1 MASPRLIKKRLK
13 SVKNIYKISKALE
26 MVAASKVQK
35 AQDKAVSSKPFSEKI
50 YDLIQTFA
58 KVSDPKT
65 IPLLKIPEKKNCDLF
80 VLVTT
85 NRGLCGSLNTN
96 LFKALAK
103 HIEKSN
109 FSQHSFISVGKKGRS
124 MAITYGKL
132 LADYSDYKPFE
143 SAITVVIKNITDSFL
158 AGEVDEVNLVYNDFV
173 SALVQEPKIKKILP
187 IRQVE
192 LLQGE
197 EQEKLI
203 KKENINYNFEPSP
216 EDVLQSLLPF
226 YLEVQLREVFQEA
239 EASEHSARMV
249 AMKNASDNADQLS
262 YALNLEFNKQRQQEI
277 TGELADIVTAGVS
290 LENHE

>member
-103 HIEKSN
+103 HIEKSS
-109 FSQHSFISVGKKGRS
+109 FSQHSFISVGKKGRG
-124 MAITYGKL
+124 M
-132 LADYSDYKPFE
+132 
-143 SAITVVIKNITDSFL
+143 
-158 AGEVDEVNLVYNDFV
+158 
-173 SALVQEPKIKKILP
+173 
-187 IRQVE
+187 
-192 LLQGE
+192 
-197 EQEKLI
+197 
-203 KKENINYNFEPSP
+203 
-216 EDVLQSLLPF
+216 
-226 YLEVQLREVFQEA
+226 
-239 EASEHSARMV
+239 
-249 AMKNASDNADQLS
+249 
-262 YALNLEFNKQRQQEI
+262 
-277 TGELADIVTAGVS
+277 
-290 LENHE
+290 